1 MHRLKVGG
9 QLPGAGGGVV
19 RSPVEQVWRSVWDN
33 EALLDVNSDDGCTT
47 VLCTSAAAL
56 YT

>member
-9 QLPGAGGGVV
+9 RLPGAGGGVV